1 MIGRRGLVG
10 ALALG
15 VPLAVAGTSKADGP
29 ADAKV
34 KPASPPP
41 ADEPCLFF
49 TSAEMSLVEAIIDRL
64 VPSDALGAGA
74 KDAGVARFIDRQ
86 LAGPWGAGNHF
97 YSHGPFRAGTP
108 QQGYQLSF
116 TPAQLFRTALPLIDK
131 HVADSAGGKHLAD
144 LDGAQQDA
152 ILAGLQKGEIDLS
165 PVPSAVFFAAFLDVT
180 VEGFFS
186 DPIYGGNKG
195 LVGWKLVGFPGS
207 YDSFADAIEQWGM
220 PWAHPPLSIADAPA
234 MKMSGAAA
242 LEQPV
247 ICGGAK

>member
-15 VPLAVAGTSKADGP
+15 VPIAVVGVSKADEP
-29 ADAKV
+29 ADAPA
-34 KPASPPP
+34 KPESPPP
-41 ADEPCLFF
+41 ADDPCLFF
-49 TSAEMSLVEAIIDRL
+49 TPAEMSLVVALIDRL
-64 VPSDALGAGA
+64 VPSDALGPGA

-86 LAGPWGAGNHF
+86 LAGPWGAGDHF
-97 YSHGPFRAGTP
+97 YSHGPFRTGTP

-116 TPAQLFRTALPLIDK
+116 TPAQMFRTALPLIGK
-131 HVADSAGGKHLAD
+131 HVADAASGKHLTE

-152 ILAGLQKGEIDLS
+152 IITGLQKGEIDLS
-165 PVPSAVFFAAFLDVT
+165 PVPSAVFFAALLDVT

-195 LVGWKLVGFPGS
+195 FAGWKLVGFPGS